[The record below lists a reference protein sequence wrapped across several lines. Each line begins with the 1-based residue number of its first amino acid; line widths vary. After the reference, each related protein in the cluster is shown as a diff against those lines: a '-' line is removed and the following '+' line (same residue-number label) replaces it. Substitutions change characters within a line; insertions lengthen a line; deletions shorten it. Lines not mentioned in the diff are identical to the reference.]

1 MVLGIYRR
9 MLTLLTSLPFIYNAA
24 DWDLEHYTHGRHKTI
39 HFVETLLAL
48 GQNVQDPAIGEIR
61 VLLDGHGTSEATRA
75 LRAAV
80 ATAQHRNAKYIDRP
94 GTDLDKIHA
103 EIFGRHATYV
113 DLLNYSNTRLAG
125 RVVAMLNADIVL
137 RNAARVDLAELR
149 RSSTVLTLS
158 VTLPSG
164 RYGEFCAANATQF
177 LRNECNESNS
187 KRGLNSWDVFV
198 FAAPIR
204 GGPMQFHV
212 FDFKG
217 PVYMNSWGGE
227 YRALIFFRKMHYTWY
242 NPCTTVIAEHWHC
255 LGGKTHASGS
265 VFWHVGPVPAD
276 LDPVWLSTIEYN
288 SIADPRLTPGILS

>member
-1 MVLGIYRR
+1 MMDDGIRR

-24 DWDLEHYTHGRHKTI
+24 DWDVEHNTHSRSF
-39 HFVETLLAL
+39 HFVETLLAI
-48 GQNVQDPAIGEIR
+48 GQNVQDPSIREVR
-61 VLLDGHGTSEATRA
+61 VLLDGHKGATATHA

-80 ATAQHRNAKYIDRP
+80 ATAQRRNAKYINP
-94 GTDLDKIHA
+94 GTQLDKIHA
-103 EIFGRHATYV
+103 EVFGRHATYV
-113 DLLNYSNTRLAG
+113 DLLNYSNTRLSG
-125 RVVAMLNADIVL
+125 HVVAVLNADIVL
-137 RNAARVDLAELR
+137 RHAGRVDVAALHR
-149 RSSTVLTLS
+149 TSTVLILS
-158 VTLPSG
+158 VTFPSG
-164 RYGEFCAANATQF
+164 KYGDFCAKNATQF

-198 FAAPIR
+198 FAAPIK
-204 GGPMQFHV
+204 GGPMQFQV

-227 YRALIFFRKMHYTWY
+227 YRALIFFRKMHYAWY

-265 VFWHVGPVPAD
+265 VFWHVGPVPSD

-288 SIADPRLTPGILS
+288 TIADPRRTPGILA